1 MFGFFKKKSGEVPEE
16 QERLQKAAA
25 REAERKEA
33 PAIPE
38 ELRALGQ
45 KFLPEEFSILAVTG
59 AGGFGGSRLQEN
71 GPWLAVLELTA
82 WKEED
87 SDQPAHRERTQLVAL
102 ADDKLMGLPPPPGA
116 GGQRLSDHGPP
127 LRGRKAVLS

>member
-33 PAIPE
+33 SAIPE

-59 AGGFGGSRLQEN
+59 AGGF
-71 GPWLAVLELTA
+71 
-82 WKEED
+82 
-87 SDQPAHRERTQLVAL
+87 
-102 ADDKLMGLPPPPGA
+102 
-116 GGQRLSDHGPP
+116 
-127 LRGRKAVLS
+127 

>member
-1 MFGFFKKKSGEVPEE
+1 MFGFFKKKSGEIPEE

-59 AGGFGGSRLQEN
+59 AGGFGGSRPQEN
-71 GPWLAVLELTA
+71 GPSDLPSVLQ
-82 WKEED
+82 
-87 SDQPAHRERTQLVAL
+87 SHRYPAFLHDIL
-102 ADDKLMGLPPPPGA
+102 
-116 GGQRLSDHGPP
+116 
-127 LRGRKAVLS
+127 

>member
-25 REAERKEA
+25 REAERREA
-33 PAIPE
+33 PEVPE

-59 AGGFGGSRLQEN
+59 AGGFGGSRPQEN

-87 SDQPAHRERTQLVAL
+87 SDQPAQIGRASCRERV
-102 ADDKLMGLPPPPGA
+102 
-116 GGQRLSDHGPP
+116 
-127 LRGRKAVLS
+127 